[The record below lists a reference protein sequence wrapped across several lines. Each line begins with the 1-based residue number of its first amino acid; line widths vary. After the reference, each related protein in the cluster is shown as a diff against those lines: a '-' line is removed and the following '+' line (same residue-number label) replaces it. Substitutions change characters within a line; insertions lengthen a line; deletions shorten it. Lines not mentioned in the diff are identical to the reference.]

1 MAYEIILRAFVG
13 FFSFFFPEGNYNL
26 PSIFPYKEVWGV
38 YVCVSLT
45 IKDEWRSDIKI
56 NITEKERVQ
65 MNLFTKQK

>member
-45 IKDEWRSDIKI
+45 IKDE
-56 NITEKERVQ
+56 
-65 MNLFTKQK
+65 